1 MLGTYY
7 YHEIVRKTIIGFGTL
22 FNNIFIKHEGIDDST
37 LDETK
42 VGLAYGPQQKF
53 FSKIREQANL
63 TKAVAIT
70 LPRMSFEMTSV
81 QYDPTRKSGITQTFK
96 ASDTSDGN
104 KLKKVFMP
112 VPYNIGFELSIFSKL
127 NDDALQILEQIL
139 PYFQPSFNISI
150 NLVSSIG
157 EKRDIPIVLDNIS
170 FRDEYEGDFSTRAAL
185 IYTLQF
191 TAKAYLFGPVAKT
204 SDGLIKKVQVDY
216 STDTLPSARRQMR
229 YVASP
234 KALKNYDGDT
244 ATTLTEDL
252 TTTETRI
259 SVNNSTSLTPNSRL
273 VIDSEIM
280 KVVSVVDTTTI
291 IVKRSFDSSLGAIH
305 ASGATI
311 SLLTTADD
319 ALIELGDDFGFNEF
333 DTFFDDGKKYSP
345 TKQSDIL

>member
-22 FNNIFIKHEGIDDST
+22 FNDIFIKHENIDNST

-53 FSKIREQANL
+53 FAKIREQANL

-70 LPRMSFEMTSV
+70 LPRMSFEMTSI
-81 QYDPTRKSGITQTFK
+81 QYDATRKSGITQTFK
-96 ASDTSDGN
+96 ASDGTN
-104 KLKKVFMP
+104 LKKVFMP

-127 NDDALQILEQIL
+127 NDDALQIIEQIL
-139 PYFQPSFNISI
+139 PFFQPSFNITI

-157 EKRDIPIVLDNIS
+157 EKRDVPIVLDNIS
-170 FRDEYEGDFSTRAAL
+170 FRDEYEGDFTTRSAL

-191 TAKAYLFGPVAKT
+191 TAKTYLFGPVADT

-216 STDTLPSARRQMR
+216 AADTAASARRQMR
-229 YVASP
+229 YVATP
-234 KALKNYDGDT
+234 KALKDYNDDQ
-244 ATTLTEDL
+244 TTTITEDL

-259 SVNNSTSLTPNSRL
+259 SVTTSASLSVNDRI

-280 KVVSVVDTTTI
+280 RISQIVDSTTI
-291 IVKRSFDSSLGAIH
+291 IVKRGFDSSIPALH
-305 ASGATI
+305 TSTSTI
-311 SLLTTADD
+311 NLLTTADD
-319 ALIELGDDFGFNEF
+319 AAIVPGDDFGFNEF
-333 DTFFDDGKKYSP
+333 DSFFDDGKSYSP
-345 TKQSDIL
+345 TKQSDI